1 MRLQELKTNSV
12 YLNTMYE
19 VLTPF
24 LHEQATQETFL
35 KIRQKLLEYYPP
47 FFAREIESGLLNDF
61 SKGELNVPVRQS
73 RLSPDDKLRDIHWH
87 LMRYG
92 VGHCDMN
99 RLVNSMFEFG
109 TGCVLKSGATV
120 NQLGVH
126 YTGELEIESIYYDTN
141 FSM

>member
-47 FFAREIESGLLNDF
+47 FFAREIESGLLDNF

-73 RLSPDDKLRDIHWH
+73 RLSPEDKLRDIHWH
-87 LMRYG
+87 LMRYS
-92 VGHCDMN
+92 VDHCDLD

-109 TGCVLKSGATV
+109 TGCVLKSGVTV
-120 NQLGVH
+120 SLAGVH
-126 YTGELEIESIYYDTN
+126 YTGELEIEAICYDTN